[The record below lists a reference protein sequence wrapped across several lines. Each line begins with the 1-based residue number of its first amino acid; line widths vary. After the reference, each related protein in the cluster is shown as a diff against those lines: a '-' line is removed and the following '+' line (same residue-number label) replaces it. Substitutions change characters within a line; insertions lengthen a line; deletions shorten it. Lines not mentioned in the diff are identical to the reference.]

1 MALNRPWLL
10 SFLMKL
16 GAWVGQAGSF
26 LGIVSWLVGQK
37 DYGARRRDP

>member
-1 MALNRPWLL
+1 MAPNRPWVL

-16 GAWVGQAGSF
+16 GAWTGQAGSF
-26 LGIVSWLVGQK
+26 LGIVSELVGQK